1 MDCKEAEELLPSYA
15 LNTLSPE
22 EAAQVDAHLDT
33 CHWCGAL
40 LREHVQVAS
49 ALAQAA
55 ERLEPPE
62 KLKKST
68 MRAAEKL
75 AAHHQS
81 SGRRPLPLARLVLGA
96 VATIVVLL
104 LAAVVS
110 IGLRMSDQIDDLQED
125 NSALATQLSE
135 LAPMSHQIDDLQ
147 EENSALAAQL
157 SQLAKEDEKLVD
169 MFEEQRS
176 VSYIMAAPD
185 KQVMSLQGDR
195 RVSKAQGM
203 LMISAQGS
211 TGILMAKG
219 LEPSTVDKAY
229 YVWLRKNGQRVAVG
243 QLYVDETGWGVL
255 SLWPDQPITLFQ
267 QVRVTEQPAQGTAD
281 PDRSPVLWGTIGP

>member
-110 IGLRMSDQIDDLQED
+110 IGLRMSDQIDDLQEE
-125 NSALATQLSE
+125 NSALATQLLE
-135 LAPMSHQIDDLQ
+135 
-147 EENSALAAQL
+147 
-157 SQLAKEDEKLVD
+157 LAKEDEKLVD
-169 MFEEQRS
+169 MFVEQRS

-185 KQVMSLQGDR
+185 KQVMSLQRDQ
-195 RVSKAQGM
+195 RVPKAEGM
-203 LMISAQGS
+203 LMISAQGG

-219 LEPSTVDKAY
+219 LEPSSVDKAY
-229 YVWLRKNGQRVAVG
+229 YVWLRKNGQRVTVG
-243 QLYVDETGWGVL
+243 QLYVDETGWGVIT
-255 SLWPDQPITLFQ
+255 LWPDQPITLFQ